1 MKDNNLNNAAFKKK
15 GIRIIDSHFHVGK
28 YAASFVNTEYEDSA
42 IRISKEIGIKK
53 VFAIHTAFLIDLDFG
68 LKESLKFLKKY
79 PDFAIGAL
87 VYNPNHID
95 KSINI
100 IEDCYGKNGFA
111 GIKMHP
117 EDHDCPIN
125 DERYSRLWRIA
136 EDKNIPVLS
145 HTWNPNV
152 PNKKQ
157 KNADAL
163 LFEEIINK
171 HPKLKII
178 LGHAGAK
185 DGYYKEVIKMLKRQ
199 YNRQIYV
206 DLAGDIFYKGMIEL
220 FVKETG
226 SEKVLFGTDIPWTDP
241 AFCLINVLN
250 SDISEADKEN
260 IFYNNAAKLFN
271 L

>member
-1 MKDNNLNNAAFKKK
+1 MKDNNRNSAAFKKK
-15 GIRIIDSHFHVGK
+15 GIRIFDSHFHVGK
-28 YAASFVNTEYEDSA
+28 YASSFVNTEYESSA
-42 IRISKEIGIKK
+42 IKISENMGVKK

-87 VYNPNHID
+87 VYNPNYID

-100 IEDCYGKNGFA
+100 IESYYGTNGFA

-117 EDHDCPIN
+117 EDHNCPIN
-125 DERYSRLWRIA
+125 DERYSRLWKIA
-136 EDKNIPVLS
+136 EEKNIPVLS

-152 PNKKQ
+152 PNKRQ

-163 LFEEIINK
+163 LFEEIINE

-185 DGYYKEVIKMLKRQ
+185 DGYYKEVIEMLKRQ

-206 DLAGDIFYKGMIEL
+206 DLAGDIFYKGMIE
-220 FVKETG
+220 FFIKEIG

-241 AFCLINVLN
+241 VFCLINVLN
-250 SDISEADKEN
+250 SNISEADKEN

>member
-1 MKDNNLNNAAFKKK
+1 MKNKNFNCKPITKKVF
-15 GIRIIDSHFHVGK
+15 RIFDAHFHVGK
-28 YAASFVNTEYEDSA
+28 YTTSFINTDYESDA
-42 IRISKEIGIKK
+42 IKISEDMGVKK

-68 LKESLKFLKKY
+68 LRESLRFLKKY
-79 PDFAIGAL
+79 PEFAVGAL
-87 VYNPNHID
+87 VFNPNYID

-100 IEDCYGKNGFA
+100 IESYYKKNGFT

-125 DERYSRLWRIA
+125 DERYGRLWKIA
-136 EDKNIPVLS
+136 EEKDIPILS

-152 PNKKQ
+152 PNKRQ

-163 LFEEIINK
+163 LFEEITNK
-171 HPKLKII
+171 HPKLRII

-185 DGYYKEVIKMLKRQ
+185 DGYYKEVIKMIKRQ
-199 YNRQIYV
+199 KNRKMYV
-206 DLAGDIFYKGMIEL
+206 DLAGDIFYNGMIEL
-220 FVKETG
+220 FVKEIG
-226 SEKVLFGTDIPWTDP
+226 SEKVLFGTDVPWTDP

-250 SDISEADKEN
+250 SNISETDKEN